1 MCDIQA
7 QILKG
12 GNNVQENRS
21 IFDKINDL
29 TMKVAEPM
37 ANFAA
42 IPWVA
47 SLQEGMIGIM
57 PVVIIGSLFLVLSA
71 LGLPWIST
79 GAAEATPLLP
89 FLSPYADKLLVF
101 FNLTMNF
108 LGLYA
113 AITIAMAYGK
123 KLDIPERSTALL
135 GLVTFLLMT
144 VNSTSLTG
152 TVKDAAGVDVA
163 FSVGGISIG
172 SFGASGLFTA
182 ILVGLLSVRLYKLV
196 IDSGIVIKMPEGVPP
211 AIAASFTSLI
221 PYAVVFMTA
230 WIIRTLLGFD
240 FATWLTTLIA
250 PLFNAADNVFVYTV
264 TQFLQNLFWA
274 AGIHGDNMLSPITS
288 PFTTMT
294 IAANAEAMSAG
305 LALPYVWTQQLSRM
319 HGWTITVWPLFIFM
333 FFSKVPGHKTLFW
346 TALPAGIFTIIEPV
360 MFGLPLALNPILLI
374 PFLLST
380 VVGAAFTYIVAAL
393 GLVSKF
399 FAALPWATP
408 PFILGPAASGD
419 WKWII
424 IIAINVALGYFIYLP
439 FWRMYEKAQL
449 AKIEANKEEIKE
461 A

>member
-79 GAAEATPLLP
+79 GAVEATPLLP
-89 FLSPYADKLLVF
+89 FLTPYADKLLVF

-113 AITIAMAYGK
+113 AITIAMAYGR

-144 VNSTSLTG
+144 VNSTSLAG
-152 TVKDAAGVDVA
+152 TVKDAAGADIA
-163 FSVGGISIG
+163 FSIGGISIG

-196 IDSGIVIKMPEGVPP
+196 IESGVVIKMPEGVPP

-240 FATWLTTLIA
+240 LVSWLTTLIA

-288 PFTTMT
+288 TFH
-294 IAANAEAMSAG
+294 NNDDCSQCRSKCLLG

-319 HGWTITVWPLFIFM
+319 HGLDNHGMATLHLYG
-333 FFSKVPGHKTLFW
+333 FSRKVPGHKTLFW

-360 MFGLPLALNPILLI
+360 MFGFTTCIESYSSHSFLI
-374 PFLLST
+374 IYSRWGCVYLHRCS
-380 VVGAAFTYIVAAL
+380 A
-393 GLVSKF
+393 
-399 FAALPWATP
+399 WAC
-408 PFILGPAASGD
+408 
-419 WKWII
+419 K
-424 IIAINVALGYFIYLP
+424 
-439 FWRMYEKAQL
+439 
-449 AKIEANKEEIKE
+449 
-461 A
+461 

>member
-1 MCDIQA
+1 M
-7 QILKG
+7 
-12 GNNVQENRS
+12 QENRS

-182 ILVGLLSVRLYKLV
+182 ILVGLLSVRLDRK
-196 IDSGIVIKMPEGVPP
+196 S
-211 AIAASFTSLI
+211 
-221 PYAVVFMTA
+221 VV
-230 WIIRTLLGFD
+230 
-240 FATWLTTLIA
+240 
-250 PLFNAADNVFVYTV
+250 
-264 TQFLQNLFWA
+264 
-274 AGIHGDNMLSPITS
+274 
-288 PFTTMT
+288 
-294 IAANAEAMSAG
+294 
-305 LALPYVWTQQLSRM
+305 
-319 HGWTITVWPLFIFM
+319 
-333 FFSKVPGHKTLFW
+333 
-346 TALPAGIFTIIEPV
+346 
-360 MFGLPLALNPILLI
+360 
-374 PFLLST
+374 
-380 VVGAAFTYIVAAL
+380 
-393 GLVSKF
+393 
-399 FAALPWATP
+399 
-408 PFILGPAASGD
+408 
-419 WKWII
+419 
-424 IIAINVALGYFIYLP
+424 
-439 FWRMYEKAQL
+439 
-449 AKIEANKEEIKE
+449 
-461 A
+461 